1 MIPTGSQW
9 AEIEERPG
17 EAEDPTSSPGRGMR
31 AVEWCGDPSP
41 GLICSDV
48 GSTIWFH
55 QGRLGLWL
63 IELVETEVRAAAGP
77 SWISST
83 STR

>member
-1 MIPTGSQW
+1 MISTGFQS
-9 AEIEERPG
+9 AEFEERPG
-17 EAEDPTSSPGRGMR
+17 EAQDLTSSPGRGMR
-31 AVEWCGDPSP
+31 AVEWCGDPSR

-55 QGRLGLWL
+55 QGRLDLRL

-77 SWISST
+77 
-83 STR
+83 

>member
-1 MIPTGSQW
+1 MVIPTGSQW

-31 AVEWCGDPSP
+31 AVEWCGDPSR

-48 GSTIWFH
+48 GTTIWFH
-55 QGRLGLWL
+55 QGGL
-63 IELVETEVRAAAGP
+63 AFG
-77 SWISST
+77 
-83 STR
+83 